1 MNLLKQSTASQV
13 IHFGPFVDKTD
24 GVAFQTDLVG
34 TGANQLENTSS
45 GILIGKNG
53 GTLAARNSAA
63 ASSYDA
69 YGMYKVTLN
78 ATDTNTCGRLL
89 VAFGNAA
96 DVLPVWKYFTV
107 VPANVY
113 ESLVL
118 GVEWLEV
125 TSLANKVGVSG
136 TTMSVYKQDDTT
148 AQFTA
153 EGTYT
158 ASANVLTALAGKT

>member
-1 MNLLKQSTASQV
+1 MKLLKQSTASQV
-13 IHFGPFVDKTD
+13 IMFGPFVDKTD
-24 GVAFQTDLVG
+24 GVVAETGLVSALDNG
-34 TGANQLENTSS
+34 TT
-45 GILIGKNG
+45 GILLSKNG
-53 GTLAARNSAA
+53 GTRTIRH
-63 ASSYDA
+63 ASVTATTHDSNGY
-69 YGMYKVTLN
+69 YKVTLD
-78 ATDTNTCGRLL
+78 ATDTNTCGRLH
-89 VAFGNAA
+89 VSYSDEATC
-96 DVLPVWKYFTV
+96 LPVWDVWTV

-136 TTMSVYKQDDTT
+136 TTMTVYKQDDTA